1 MASTD
6 ADTPKPLFAWQV
18 DQEVSLR
25 VTKEGNGALP
35 PHTVIEIFRKRVKAS
50 ADHVAYYSKKK
61 DGSKTYHGTTFAEY
75 YADCRNFG
83 KSLLSL
89 GFNAFDTVNII
100 GFNSLEWVTANMGTI
115 LAGGVAAGV
124 YTTNNPEACLY
135 ISDHSE
141 AKVVVCDGVHQLE
154 KYISIA
160 SKLPSLKA
168 LVLYNEDA
176 VPQEIACP
184 VPVYTFQDF
193 LTLGKDVDDAL
204 LDARMDAQ
212 KAGNCCT
219 LIYTSGT
226 TGNPKAVMLSHDNL
240 TWTVEATARQYEAHG
255 IILNQNSNTVSY
267 LPLSH
272 VAAQLFDIYVPLCRG
287 IAIHFAQPDALKGGL
302 GHTLKDAR
310 PTFLFAVPRVWE
322 KMMEK
327 MIEVGRDATGV
338 KKTLVDW
345 AKSVGTAKSKLGQY
359 GQSGGTPCG
368 YAIAHALV
376 FSKVR
381 QALGFDRCQ
390 AMLSAAAPISMET
403 VNFFAALDI
412 PLFEIFGMSESTGPT
427 SFCTPG
433 AWKMGTVGQPMDGSY
448 MQIVPDSQEVICQG
462 RNTMMGYLKAEDETK
477 QAIDNDGWLHTGDCG
492 KIDADN
498 FCSITGRIKELIIT
512 AGGENIPPVL
522 IEDAIKEEIQLLS
535 NVMVIGDRRKF
546 LSAIFTL
553 KVVVDGEGNPSDQ
566 LDSSA
571 LAIMKQIDSPAT
583 TVAQARDCEK
593 VKAYIEKS
601 LKKANARAASRA
613 QQIQKY
619 IILDKDFSI
628 AGDELTA
635 TLKLKRR
642 IVLAKYEAEIEAIYA
657 E

>member
-35 PHTVIEIFRKRVKAS
+35 PQTVIEIFRKRVKAS

-204 LDARMDAQ
+204 LDARIDAQ

>member
-1 MASTD
+1 M
-6 ADTPKPLFAWQV
+6 
-18 DQEVSLR
+18 
-25 VTKEGNGALP
+25 
-35 PHTVIEIFRKRVKAS
+35 
-50 ADHVAYYSKKK
+50 
-61 DGSKTYHGTTFAEY
+61 FAEY

-124 YTTNNPEACLY
+124 YTTNNPDACLY

-176 VPQEIACP
+176 VPHEIACP

-255 IILNQNSNTVSY
+255 IILNQHSNTVSY

-327 MIEVGRDATGV
+327 MIEVGRDTTGV

-345 AKSVGTAKSKLGQY
+345 AKSVGTARSKLEQY
-359 GQSGGTPCG
+359 GQGGGSPCG
-368 YAIAHALV
+368 YAFAHALV

-433 AWKMGTVGQPMDGSY
+433 AWKIGTVGQPMDGSH
-448 MQIVPDSQEVICQG
+448 MQIVADSQEVICQG
-462 RNTMMGYLKAEDETK
+462 RNTMMGYLKAEAQTK
-477 QAIDNDGWLHTGDCG
+477 EAIDNDGWLHTGDCG

-553 KVVVDGEGNPSDQ
+553 KVVVDGEGNPSNQ

-571 LAIMKQIDSPAT
+571 LAILKQIDSPAT

-601 LKKANARAASRA
+601 LKKANARAASGLN
-613 QQIQKY
+613 KS
-619 IILDKDFSI
+619 KS
-628 AGDELTA
+628 
-635 TLKLKRR
+635 TLYWTR
-642 IVLAKYEAEIEAIYA
+642 ISVLAAMN
-657 E
+657 